1 VVLISDGA
9 GGGEEPL
16 FFGSLDDA
24 GLLPPPFLLLVLF
37 VAMVDTKDSFWK
49 QVTAITAPLAGGE
62 RNAIITRLD
71 YHPRTPATHN
81 DHNATPLQ

>member
-1 VVLISDGA
+1 MVIAMVLISDGA

-37 VAMVDTKDSFWK
+37 VAMVDTKDSFMETGNSNNSAARGW
-49 QVTAITAPLAGGE
+49 
-62 RNAIITRLD
+62 
-71 YHPRTPATHN
+71 
-81 DHNATPLQ
+81 